1 MTAKFGYM
9 KKLSVVYFL
18 LISLMITHAKGNCD
32 DAMIRINGIGQ
43 FADMSLNGQII
54 GMAEISGGRFPDIF
68 FWERV
73 TSKDCYLYEYVRH
86 QDGIPVFSRKCQIKM
101 PGGLGK
107 FSNVQQKGD
116 DIYLF
121 WINKGKLGYAVLD
134 KEKKAFIKEGMLP
147 LPEMEYGTA
156 GFQVV
161 FNGDEG
167 IDVFALIE
175 TLKET
180 RIGHWRR
187 ADYFPYDGS
196 GVYRGN
202 LARHALGHFSYSDL
216 RDTVAGPLRL
226 LSQKDLIIGGATNL
240 SLGKV
245 GDDAGVFICSF
256 HGGIYWHPF
265 DKDGNVSQWR
275 VIGRDGN
282 ALRHPVIGPRPFVY
296 PSIDK
301 RKTSLIINGD
311 GAAFYFTSGDVC
323 PDSRRLVLNNE
334 GFLKEKNPV
343 MYGGALVVPTVVD
356 YDGDGTL
363 DVVAGNAAGNILF
376 FRNYGTDRT
385 PVFRI
390 GEKLKAGGVDIHIQP
405 GYGEDIQGPIESRWG
420 YVGPNVYDWNG
431 DGFLDILTNDSRGKH
446 RIFIGTDEGLKP
458 EAPLYLNDI
467 PLHGTWRCRPG
478 VGVLAGKTVYITLD
492 DQDEFHLYYREDDY
506 NLKDGGKLL
515 LTDGCSIKAN
525 WLEAGGKG
533 RLRFDLVDWD
543 GDGVKDLL
551 LSTNKHHKI
560 PADAPDGL
568 PWTNP
573 KKLQGSTILFMR
585 NTGTEGAPVFDAPR
599 QLSCKGRLIQLGHHA
614 CGAVACFL
622 GEIIDDKPN
631 ILAADE
637 RGAFYLLNR
646 ADLTW

>member
-1 MTAKFGYM
+1 MAAIESALYPIVVKINEY
-9 KKLSVVYFL
+9 LSSYILIFL
-18 LISLMITHAKGNCD
+18 LIGVGLWYTIKTRVVQVRYFGA
-32 DAMIRINGIGQ
+32 
-43 FADMSLNGQII
+43 
-54 GMAEISGGRFPDIF
+54 GM
-68 FWERV
+68 
-73 TSKDCYLYEYVRH
+73 KK
-86 QDGIPVFSRKCQIKM
+86 VF
-101 PGGLGK
+101 G
-107 FSNVQQKGD
+107 
-116 DIYLF
+116 
-121 WINKGKLGYAVLD
+121 
-134 KEKKAFIKEGMLP
+134 
-147 LPEMEYGTA
+147 
-156 GFQVV
+156 
-161 FNGDEG
+161 
-167 IDVFALIE
+167 
-175 TLKET
+175 
-180 RIGHWRR
+180 
-187 ADYFPYDGS
+187 
-196 GVYRGN
+196 
-202 LARHALGHFSYSDL
+202 
-216 RDTVAGPLRL
+216 
-226 LSQKDLIIGGATNL
+226 NL
-240 SLGKV
+240 SLKGGKQKQGMSSFQALATAIAAQV
-245 GDDAGVFICSF
+245 GTGNIVGASGAILV
-256 HGGIYWHPF
+256 GGPGAIFWMWVIAFLGMATIYAEATLAQKTRVI

-363 DVVAGNAAGNILF
+363 YVVAGNAAGNILF

-515 LTDGCSIKAN
+515 LTDGGAIKAN